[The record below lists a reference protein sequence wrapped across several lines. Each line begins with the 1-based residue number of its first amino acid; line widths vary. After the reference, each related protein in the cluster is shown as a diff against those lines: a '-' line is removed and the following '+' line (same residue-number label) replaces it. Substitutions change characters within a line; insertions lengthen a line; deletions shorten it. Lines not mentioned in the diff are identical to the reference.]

1 MNETPEKNNIDKLIM
16 IEKKKRK
23 KNEMRIDP
31 FRNFYQWIGC
41 RVDAWKNM
49 RAVKKPES
57 EGKSKRT

>member
-1 MNETPEKNNIDKLIM
+1 M